1 MATILWLNPWLLKSS
16 IPTWCVAYLRGEIP
30 WVKSDGCIP
39 PWKLEWNENVYFGI
53 AGIYEAICETRS
65 FFSTWIQVILSNF
78 LKFGFWHPNLSQFCD
93 GKIHG
98 KITMVQS
105 PCARQTATH
114 LLLVKS
120 ERQGQIPLDHGRAR
134 FLLKWVFILVVS
146 QWSFILMSIIFHLY
160 AFDNLDIFISM

>member
-1 MATILWLNPWLLKSS
+1 MVQCGNHSMVESVVTQKLYSHLVCCISPWWD
-16 IPTWCVAYLRGEIP
+16 PMGEIRWLHP
-30 WVKSDGCIP
+30 TV
-39 PWKLEWNENVYFGI
+39 ENWSETKTSILGI

-160 AFDNLDIFISM
+160 ALII